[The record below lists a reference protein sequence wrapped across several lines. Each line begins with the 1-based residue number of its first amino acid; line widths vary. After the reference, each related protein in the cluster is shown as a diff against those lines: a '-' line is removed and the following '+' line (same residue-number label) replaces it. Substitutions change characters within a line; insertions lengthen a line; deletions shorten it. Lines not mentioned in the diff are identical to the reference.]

1 MSGIEKCSWS
11 VSSQY
16 FRTTPTLYDSLSR
29 STYPLSHYTVPQIVL
44 AVFLF
49 FLLRT
54 KRFFEVPS
62 TKDLT
67 IVALAR
73 DPFPRRCS
81 FIRDTHLHDPP
92 SLVLKKSQTK
102 IRIPIGMR
110 QTTKRQKVGE
120 TKLQS
125 EDKLI
130 DLPAAKTKQQPARS
144 NRRFKNK
151 DLSAPSS
158 PALEMGQT
166 ESKAQ
171 FKRMKVDKGK
181 VQMVT
186 PQPMSP
192 IDNTLIG
199 PYSSSSSISCSIED
213 TVFFCCRA
221 CLDEATTSTDTCR
234 SLVYHSWDD
243 GPKKSTDDIASIVS
257 IPMDVPMD
265 EFDDFDIDESIFSDD
280 FVLAW
285 DPNPRAVDETSSMAL
300 DDFDDL
306 DSAHE
311 VFVDAL
317 EGADGTLMDNIGTN
331 DGAVVYSPY
340 CLVY

>member
-1 MSGIEKCSWS
+1 MCGKCNKNHT
-11 VSSQY
+11 
-16 FRTTPTLYDSLSR
+16 RR
-29 STYPLSHYTVPQIVL
+29 SFYTCPK
-44 AVFLF
+44 
-49 FLLRT
+49 T
-54 KRFFEVPS
+54 
-62 TKDLT
+62 
-67 IVALAR
+67 
-73 DPFPRRCS
+73 
-81 FIRDTHLHDPP
+81 DPP

-151 DLSAPSS
+151 DAPSS

-186 PQPMSP
+186 PQPM
-192 IDNTLIG
+192 
-199 PYSSSSSISCSIED
+199 
-213 TVFFCCRA
+213 
-221 CLDEATTSTDTCR
+221 

-317 EGADGTLMDNIGTN
+317 EGADGTLMDNI
-331 DGAVVYSPY
+331 
-340 CLVY
+340 